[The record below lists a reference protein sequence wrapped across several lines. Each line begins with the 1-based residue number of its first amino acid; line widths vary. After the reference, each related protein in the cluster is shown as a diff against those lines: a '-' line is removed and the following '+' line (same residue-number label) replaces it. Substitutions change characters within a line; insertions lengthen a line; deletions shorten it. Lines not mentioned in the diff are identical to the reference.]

1 MPNPDTP
8 SRTDYAAA
16 VEGLADRV
24 LGALRG
30 AGDPAVDPAVVASQ
44 VDEAPDPKVAL
55 AAVRVLGP
63 DVFAPA
69 LLAGVPFGPGDARAV
84 AESLRIFPPAPDAA
98 PEAAWR
104 DWTTVRL
111 LARYGGGSPDS
122 TFTDTPEDTLGVRE
136 PAPPGGTGPAGSP
149 GSPGPSWRDLSLSM
163 AQLSPLALPNVDGP
177 VHETALDRLRDLSR
191 GTARAML
198 RRDYPTAAR
207 LARWLACALHRG
219 ARPDLDTAAV
229 VRHLELHCGGG
240 GRTALD
246 TAVARGLL
254 DRSQP
259 QRPGGPTA

>member
-1 MPNPDTP
+1 MPNPDAP

-16 VEGLADRV
+16 VESLADRV

-30 AGDPAVDPAVVASQ
+30 AGDPAAVASQ

-55 AAVRVLGP
+55 AALRVLGP

-69 LLAGVPFGPGDARAV
+69 LLAGSPLGPGDARAV
-84 AESLRIFPPAPDAA
+84 AESLRIFPPTPDAA

-111 LARYGGGSPDS
+111 LARYGGGSPDDAL
-122 TFTDTPEDTLGVRE
+122 TGVTGITGTPEDTLGVRE
-136 PAPPGGTGPAGSP
+136 PAPPGDIGS
-149 GSPGPSWRDLSLSM
+149 SWRELSSSM
-163 AQLSPLALPNVDGP
+163 ARLSPLALPNADGP
-177 VHETALDRLRDLSR
+177 VHEAALARLRDLSR
-191 GTARAML
+191 GTARAIL

-229 VRHLELHCGGG
+229 VRHLELHCGDG

>member
-16 VEGLADRV
+16 VESLADRV

-30 AGDPAVDPAVVASQ
+30 AGDTAVVASQ

-69 LLAGVPFGPGDARAV
+69 LLAGVPFGSGDARAV
-84 AESLRIFPPAPDAA
+84 AESLRIFPPAPDAT

-111 LARYGGGSPDS
+111 LARYGGGSPGE
-122 TFTDTPEDTLGVRE
+122 TLTDTPGDTPADNPEDTLGVRE
-136 PAPPGGTGPAGSP
+136 PAPPGGAGS
-149 GSPGPSWRDLSLSM
+149 SWRELSLSM
-163 AQLSPLALPNVDGP
+163 AQLSPLALPNLDGP
-177 VHETALDRLRDLSR
+177 VHEAALDRPRDLSR
-191 GTARAML
+191 GAARAML

-219 ARPDLDTAAV
+219 ARPDLDTAAL

-254 DRSQP
+254 NRTQP
-259 QRPGGPTA
+259 QRPGGPTP

>member
-16 VEGLADRV
+16 VESLADRV

-30 AGDPAVDPAVVASQ
+30 AGDPAVVASQ

-69 LLAGVPFGPGDARAV
+69 LLAGAPFGPGDARAV

-122 TFTDTPEDTLGVRE
+122 TFTDTLGVRE
-136 PAPPGGTGPAGSP
+136 PAPPGGMDFPDSP
-149 GSPGPSWRDLSLSM
+149 GSPGFSWRELSLSM

-177 VHETALDRLRDLSR
+177 VHETALGRLRDLSR

-207 LARWLACALHRG
+207 LARWLARAPHRG

-254 DRSQP
+254 DRSPP
-259 QRPGGPTA
+259 QRPGGPTV